1 MSKLERLAPKLITDL
16 MADLKIGL
24 LDACAILGNAG
35 HESNGLETL
44 QEIKPTVKNSRGG
57 YGWFQWTGPRRRAF
71 EAWCKQHG
79 LAPSSD
85 IANYDYLIYELRTS
99 EKAAIPLLTAAIDLE
114 SKTKAF
120 ERSFER
126 SGVKAY
132 ASRISWANRC
142 LDAWNRSL
150 LESKTTSKTNP
161 LPDVEPP
168 TTTTPSKPKPWGK
181 LMLLAALVVIALAAI
196 IAKTGG

>member
-35 HESNGLETL
+35 HESKGLEIL
-44 QEIKPTVKNSRGG
+44 QEIAPTVKGSRGG

-71 EAWCKQHG
+71 EAWCRQHG
-79 LAPSSD
+79 LSPDSD
-85 IANYDYLIYELRTS
+85 EANYDFLIYELRTT
-99 EKAAIPLLTAAIDLE
+99 EKAAILALTKAPDLNA
-114 SKTKAF
+114 KTVAFEKAF
-120 ERSFER
+120 ERS
-126 SGVKAY
+126 SVKAY
-132 ASRISWANRC
+132 AKRQAWAQRC

-150 LESKTTSKTNP
+150 LNPSSANP
-161 LPDVEPP
+161 LPDVEAPP
-168 TTTTPSKPKPWGK
+168 TTTKPSKPKPWGK
-181 LMLLAALVVIALAAI
+181 LVLLGALVVIALAAI